1 METLKRKGGRPQNRS
16 TETLR
21 AYASTAGTFTRL
33 AAREAMGLSVR
44 ELDTAI
50 DTLLRGNR
58 LRRVAQATYEWIAA
72 QRPSR
77 EAPLEE
83 RIWHAMR
90 INPSWSAGDI
100 AQQAGTTIS
109 YVYNRLRVYRA
120 QGFIKRYGVE
130 TISGARVR
138 IWRLTAEASKQ
149 IDLPKAQEYSPD
161 PLVVAA
167 VRLNK
172 LVCQGLVR
180 FVDERLEA
188 MTLCNEILKG
198 LGETYGES
206 AQV

>member
-1 METLKRKGGRPQNRS
+1 
-16 TETLR
+16 
-21 AYASTAGTFTRL
+21 
-33 AAREAMGLSVR
+33 
-44 ELDTAI
+44 
-50 DTLLRGNR
+50 
-58 LRRVAQATYEWIAA
+58 
-72 QRPSR
+72 
-77 EAPLEE
+77 
-83 RIWHAMR
+83 MR